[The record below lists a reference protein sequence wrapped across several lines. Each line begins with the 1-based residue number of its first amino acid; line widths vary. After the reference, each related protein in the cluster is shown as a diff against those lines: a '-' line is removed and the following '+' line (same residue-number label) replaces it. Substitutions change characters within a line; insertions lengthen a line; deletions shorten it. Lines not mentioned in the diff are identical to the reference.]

1 MLAVAYI
8 PANPVHAQAAAP
20 APDLSTLPEACVN
33 GGTELQTYC
42 SDTITAA
49 QTFFNVPATGTTGQ
63 TVNITEEQVQ
73 NYVATA
79 PPPSPQCCKSACQ
92 FNADYCNCEQGV
104 LDFAT
109 QLTGGNINIYRSIA
123 TAFQRLLPSQA
134 RFSRWHAQYRR
145 IATMAVTAVLAVALM
160 LLQLSAAVL
169 AAPALFREPMLPSA
183 SSKAVL
189 QSVLRLPQD
198 LELPGT
204 KYVAPH
210 MRTAAH
216 LQATSPQAFTL
227 NFVQVDHSLVATMPQ
242 QLQLTLPGM
251 PVPVTAVRRPDV
263 AADAT
268 LWVGELVNAPGA
280 NSVVT
285 LVLRADKTIT
295 GNVHFVDT
303 KAGKTRSFLI
313 TPAIFDTGAGNG
325 DEVSTSSVNA
335 DVAAAIA
342 AASSTDTPLHV
353 VVRHQ
358 GNPER
363 PECFPGSKPN
373 TQQSEA
379 ALAHPRVKKNV
390 KGRAAILRPHRRNHT
405 GRMHGA
411 TAIKLGNITAPSA
424 AKRVQTSGGGR
435 RRLLQNM
442 NEHKLLVLY
451 TDDAANV
458 ANGEQQLEAQATSA
472 IAILNKAYID
482 SDVNIVT
489 NMVAFRKVMYKE
501 PTPGVDE
508 NGKKSAET
516 VLSAINDGSIAN
528 VKEWRDELGADLVT
542 LFNTDDTVGG
552 IAWAPASKPG
562 QGVNNPSSGF
572 SAIMKGAWYGYVL
585 AHEIGHNLGCYHDH
599 GDDWSSSKTA
609 WFSEYA
615 HGYKSCQEGNQYATI
630 LSYAKCP
637 DGRAPKIF
645 RFSNPA
651 KRYGS
656 GTPLGDSV
664 TANCARKLR
673 ESAPLIAAYRPDKP
687 SNTVGKATE
696 TQCRDSKGAFKCL
709 AGKLV
714 SPAPYS
720 CPVAG
725 EDCVCP
731 SDLCGCPDGTYRCA
745 DTCVSNDVC
754 CPSATESGEGECP
767 DGQECDGETGTCYDL
782 CDEGYRIC
790 NGFCISDGTCC
801 PESDYAPSD
810 CEDPFTC
817 KEWTEFDKDGVPQD
831 ADQCICSIDEQNI
844 DACCDEGY
852 KACHGQ
858 CIPENT
864 CCTWPETCGYGKC
877 CADDGTECESWCP
890 KEATFCDDMCYT
902 PDPSVYQGVC
912 CKSAPDRGKSLCKA
926 PFTVCAAN
934 GEYCRTCQM

>member
-1 MLAVAYI
+1 
-8 PANPVHAQAAAP
+8 
-20 APDLSTLPEACVN
+20 
-33 GGTELQTYC
+33 
-42 SDTITAA
+42 
-49 QTFFNVPATGTTGQ
+49 
-63 TVNITEEQVQ
+63 
-73 NYVATA
+73 
-79 PPPSPQCCKSACQ
+79 
-92 FNADYCNCEQGV
+92 
-104 LDFAT
+104 
-109 QLTGGNINIYRSIA
+109 
-123 TAFQRLLPSQA
+123 
-134 RFSRWHAQYRR
+134 
-145 IATMAVTAVLAVALM
+145 
-160 LLQLSAAVL
+160 
-169 AAPALFREPMLPSA
+169 MLPSA

-198 LELPGT
+198 LKLPGT

-280 NSVVT
+280 YSVVT

-303 KAGKTRSFLI
+303 KAGKTKSFLI
-313 TPAIFDTGAGNG
+313 TPAIFNTGAGNG

-379 ALAHPRVKKNV
+379 ALAHPRVKKNA

-424 AKRVQTSGGGR
+424 AKRVQTSGGSR

-508 NGKKSAET
+508 NGKQSAET

-562 QGVNNPSSGF
+562 QGVNDPSSGF

-651 KRYGS
+651 KRYES

-687 SNTVGKATE
+687 SNTVCKATE

-709 AGKLV
+709 AGKVCCPRPYVDECPLGEQCSSTTKTCV
-714 SPAPYS
+714 SRCDEEAGLFWCPSAKKCISATSCCPDFPDDCPAPYS

-745 DTCVSNDVC
+745 NTCVSNDVC

-767 DGQECDGETGTCYDL
+767 DGQECDGEAGTCYDL

-844 DACCDEGY
+844 DACCDGGY

-864 CCTWPETCGYGKC
+864 CCTWPETCGYGKY
-877 CADDGTECESWCP
+877 CAEDGTECESWCP

-934 GEYCRTCQM
+934 GEYCRMPHRALSTVLVLVMVAVDAA